1 MVDDGVHDSRCQI
14 RRTPSGEPDNPH
26 RPLASRATAL
36 IGTATVETLSSLP
49 VAKSQ
54 TRRAPRSEPE
64 TTTSPPIAS
73 ARTAPPSVIMLW
85 ISTPVAASPT
95 FKHPSYA
102 PATPHPPS
110 PD

>member
-54 TRRAPRSEPE
+54 TRRATRSEPA
-64 TTTSPPIAS
+64 TTTSPTIAS
-73 ARTAPPSVIMLW
+73 ARTAPRSGLMLW
-85 ISTPVAASPT
+85 ISTPGAASHT
-95 FKHPSYA
+95 FNDPSYA
-102 PATPHPPS
+102 PETSRRPS
-110 PD
+110 AH